1 MLSLND
7 HGLLLEEKAEPAPG
21 QDLQAPPV
29 PLQPS
34 CAPAL
39 SRAGGSS
46 SPLPTTRSGV
56 TVAGS
61 CWLLWALQ
69 PAAPLFPAPL
79 PRCVRS
85 FLKNTVFCFNIFV
98 ILIMEEK
105 KNQQPFRL
113 SNGCKLFKYTCPWNK
128 NTVSVVCCLP
138 FCLPPALLE
147 EKGRQEKQQ
156 LPPPT
161 FPLPRRR
168 GEHTGTA
175 E

>member
-7 HGLLLEEKAEPAPG
+7 HGLLLEEKAEPGPAGTPLSPAALLCSSTQQGWGQLLSPPHNPVWGHSCRVLLAPLG
-21 QDLQAPPV
+21 
-29 PLQPS
+29 
-34 CAPAL
+34 PAT
-39 SRAGGSS
+39 SS
-46 SPLPTTRSGV
+46 SPVPSPSV
-56 TVAGS
+56 TL
-61 CWLLWALQ
+61 CT
-69 PAAPLFPAPL
+69 LFFKEY
-79 PRCVRS
+79 C
-85 FLKNTVFCFNIFV
+85 FCFNIFV

-138 FCLPPALLE
+138 FCFPPALLE